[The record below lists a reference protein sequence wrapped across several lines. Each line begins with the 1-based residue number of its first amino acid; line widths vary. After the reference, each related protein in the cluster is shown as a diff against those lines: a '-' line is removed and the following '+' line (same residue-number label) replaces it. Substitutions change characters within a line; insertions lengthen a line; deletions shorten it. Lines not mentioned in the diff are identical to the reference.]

1 MAVDKDGVGPDM
13 VMRPAGYLFGSNVAR
28 VAFKRGAYLRLYVL
42 RFAELL
48 SPNLSRDLIAKAMA
62 GDGENYGI

>member
-1 MAVDKDGVGPDM
+1 
-13 VMRPAGYLFGSNVAR
+13 LH
-28 VAFKRGAYLRLYVL
+28 VL